1 MDIKQK
7 VEYENRDYCDCN
19 IRLNITIDIE
29 AYPELKNILTSEKA
43 KNFIAES
50 FLGALNDYSEAE
62 VLRSFSVEQIEGS
75 QFDKYSIKRRKN
87 G

>member
-1 MDIKQK
+1 MDSKQK
-7 VEYENRDYCDCN
+7 VEYENRDYADCN

-50 FLGALNDYSEAE
+50 YLGALNNQSEAE

-75 QFDKYSIKRRKN
+75 KFDK
-87 G
+87 